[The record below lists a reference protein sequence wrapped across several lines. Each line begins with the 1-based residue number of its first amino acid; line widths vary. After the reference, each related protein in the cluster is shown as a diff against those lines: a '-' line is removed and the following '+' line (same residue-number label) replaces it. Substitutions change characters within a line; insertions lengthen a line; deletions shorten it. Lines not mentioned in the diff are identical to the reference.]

1 MDFLTRFQGRTN
13 LVPKKGIDHLMTEPS
28 TPIEKLIVE
37 SVDANPQVF
46 VKPRQMG
53 GIKSHRSVSNPKGPQ
68 STQIPRESIQQFS
81 RTVAVSHPNQ
91 IGQQNHQLR
100 IQTDPMFHAHES
112 QMSMTPHGSY
122 KNVSNL
128 LQRTGN
134 MSPKKQKMMTSHST
148 YMTPKE
154 VQSATV
160 TPAYSLNSTKTNS
173 MLLKTN
179 IVVPNQSYLK
189 VDETPSSRFKLN
201 NSMMTN
207 RTIDPHVHKHSLN
220 EAFKYSE
227 AQNSKTQENRISLM
241 NTFERQ
247 EKVLNKYRQGLFSE
261 GAMSSQPRMSQSKGY
276 LPLALSPKHEF
287 LHMQQHYPPY

>member
-13 LVPKKGIDHLMTEPS
+13 LVPKKGIDQLMTEPS

-37 SVDANPQVF
+37 SVGENPQVF

-53 GIKSHRSVSNPKGPQ
+53 SIKSHRSVSNPKGPQ
-68 STQIPRESIQQFS
+68 STQMPRDSIQQFS

-91 IGQQNHQLR
+91 IGHQNHQLR
-100 IQTDPMFHAHES
+100 IQTDPMFHGHDTP
-112 QMSMTPHGSY
+112 MGMTPHGSY

-128 LQRTGN
+128 LQRTA
-134 MSPKKQKMMTSHST
+134 MSPKKQKMMTSQST

-154 VQSATV
+154 VHSATV
-160 TPAYSLNSTKTNS
+160 TPAYSLNSTKSGS

-179 IVVPNQSYLK
+179 ISVPNQSYMK
-189 VDETPSSRFKLN
+189 MDETPSSRFKLN

-207 RTIDPHVHKHSLN
+207 RTCDPHVHKHSLN

-261 GAMSSQPRMSQSKGY
+261 GSLGHQPRMSQSKGY

-287 LHMQQHYPPY
+287 LHTQQHYPHY